1 MAHKR
6 GKGST
11 SNSKD
16 SAGRRLGIKAFDGQV
31 VSAGSIIVRQRGTK
45 YNPGLNVGRGRD
57 DSLYAKISGR
67 VVFSR
72 KRDKKL
78 ISVSSTED

>member
-1 MAHKR
+1 MAKKR

-11 SNSKD
+11 GNSRD
-16 SAGRRLGIKAFDGQV
+16 SAGRRLGIKAFDGET
-31 VSAGSIIVRQRGTK
+31 VSAGSILVRQRGTK
-45 YNPGLNVGRGRD
+45 YNAGLNVGRGRD
-57 DSLYAKISGR
+57 DTLYAKVTGR

-78 ISVSSTED
+78 INVSSD